1 MAFQVQFF
9 PKQIGC
15 KSRVI
20 SVLYS
25 ITNIVRWR
33 LWTLPF
39 DFARLST
46 ILLLSLLID
55 FWSVPK
61 IIWPIFEGHQSK
73 PSQENIFLL
82 NITENQFVLDFLAGA
97 KSIWENLSESAL
109 FLVLSTGRFG
119 SILSGG
125 RKALAVMQRFFLHHI
140 CIHKFFT
147 LFSH

>member
-1 MAFQVQFF
+1 MA
-9 PKQIGC
+9 
-15 KSRVI
+15 
-20 SVLYS
+20 LM
-25 ITNIVRWR
+25 NI
-33 LWTLPF
+33 PF
-39 DFARLST
+39 DFAGLST

-109 FLVLSTGRFG
+109 F
-119 SILSGG
+119 
-125 RKALAVMQRFFLHHI
+125 
-140 CIHKFFT
+140 
-147 LFSH
+147 